1 MNETNDNFSYLSI
14 SAANQTIKSHASQRE
29 LVNSSAIN
37 SEEHGNYPQNVS
49 NKVSENLS
57 IQELLN
63 TLIELQ
69 KKSTKLES
77 AIKQQG
83 REIKID
89 ILPDGYDKRMAP
101 PSSNGAIYFNNIVTF
116 VFCHYLHLVILSL
129 FGAY

>member
-1 MNETNDNFSYLSI
+1 MSESDNNFSYLSI
-14 SAANQTIKSHASQRE
+14 SAANEAINNHGSQRA
-29 LVNSSAIN
+29 LVNSSAIT
-37 SEEHGNYPQNVS
+37 SKEHGNYLQNIS
-49 NKVSENLS
+49 NDVSENLH
-57 IQELLN
+57 IAELLN

-101 PSSNGAIYFNNIVTF
+101 PSITGAIYFKNIVNF
-116 VFCHYLHLVILSL
+116 VFDNYLDLVLWL
-129 FGAY
+129 LY

>member
-1 MNETNDNFSYLSI
+1 MNDHFSFLAISVADESTNNHS
-14 SAANQTIKSHASQRE
+14 SQNYF
-29 LVNSSAIN
+29 VNSSAIT
-37 SEEHGNYPQNVS
+37 SKQHDNYSQNIS
-49 NKVSENLS
+49 NDVSENLR
-57 IQELLN
+57 IAELLN

-101 PSSNGAIYFNNIVTF
+101 PPIKGAIYSKNI
-116 VFCHYLHLVILSL
+116 LHLVSDYLENPL
-129 FGAY
+129 

>member
-1 MNETNDNFSYLSI
+1 MKNDMNDNFSYLAI
-14 SAANQTIKSHASQRE
+14 SVADESTNNHSSQNHF
-29 LVNSSAIN
+29 VNSSAIT
-37 SEEHGNYPQNVS
+37 SKQQDNYSQIIS
-49 NKVSENLS
+49 NDVSENLR
-57 IQELLN
+57 IAELLN

-101 PSSNGAIYFNNIVTF
+101 PPINGAIYSKTI
-116 VFCHYLHLVILSL
+116 LHLVSDYL
-129 FGAY
+129 